1 MLAGDRK
8 PVLKRGGV
16 GHVICCVAPR
26 GRPCRRLVSRG
37 RLTAGR
43 AASAK
48 TVARPVTAT
57 SSLSALVKQTSAV
70 PTTAITR
77 ARRASLLRIAVHAR
91 HVVVRNPCGAVA
103 DLNRFRVS
111 LKRAA
116 LSRSV
121 KRSQRTALQRRL
133 AALGA
138 ASLTASSKLLAL
150 SKTKKCGG
158 AIKPNKLTAAT
169 TTVMKSDINGMTVH
183 VALPAV
189 QFVPRVA
196 GGQTFTELKAPNT
209 DSPQAPGT
217 PAIPIDSSALG
228 IPDGATMTVRAAS
241 VQSYTVDGVNVF
253 PAQPQPLDQA
263 PTTLTS
269 PPSFKAPPFSTPP
282 FDFNQKAYNTKGMV
296 PGAPADGVVLGQSR
310 DVTIGSLRIPT
321 AQYDPV
327 TDKLKVL
334 LSVNVSIAFNGG
346 VKSFNPI
353 INSPYETAE
362 HHLTST
368 LLNSTLIDR
377 FRDPISGS
385 HAVRRCSSSPTRRPT
400 RPRRP
405 SRRRA
410 TLPASARASSTSAV
424 AQVRSVRRRRRSS
437 RSSAVS

>member
-1 MLAGDRK
+1 MSSAASHRGVARIV
-8 PVLKRGGV
+8 VLSV
-16 GHVICCVAPR
+16 VVA
-26 GRPCRRLVSRG
+26 
-37 RLTAGR
+37 LTAGG

-48 TVARPVTAT
+48 TAAKPVTAT

-103 DLNRFRVS
+103 DLNRFRAS
-111 LKRAA
+111 LKRAT

-138 ASLTASSKLLAL
+138 ASLTASRKLLAL

-169 TTVMKSDINGMTVH
+169 TTVMRSDINGMTVH

-228 IPDGATMTVRAAS
+228 VPDGATMTVRAAS

-296 PGAPADGVVLGQSR
+296 PAAPADGVVLGQSR
-310 DVTIGSLRIPT
+310 DVTIGSLQIPA

-334 LSVNVSIAFNGG
+334 AVGRRAIAFNGG
-346 VKSFNPI
+346 DKSFNPI
-353 INSPYETAE
+353 INSP
-362 HHLTST
+362 
-368 LLNSTLIDR
+368 
-377 FRDPISGS
+377 
-385 HAVRRCSSSPTRRPT
+385 
-400 RPRRP
+400 
-405 SRRRA
+405 
-410 TLPASARASSTSAV
+410 
-424 AQVRSVRRRRRSS
+424 
-437 RSSAVS
+437 